1 MPTFWAGDE
10 VKGKLDFLAGQSLKL
25 NRNTCFC
32 RSKTSLVVNLHDA
45 KPERMA
51 YSIMCTSTFCLFK
64 GAHMTATSGQSAWG
78 IWV

>member
-10 VKGKLDFLAGQSLKL
+10 VKGKLNFLAGQSLKL

-51 YSIMCTSTFCLFK
+51 Y
-64 GAHMTATSGQSAWG
+64 
-78 IWV
+78 